1 MKNIFIFIS
10 CLITGLAFTSCDN
23 SILEATNQST
33 VEVKKDSY
41 ASFLTSLDSLNNN
54 YNIVQNEQ
62 RGINFKK
69 WTGKAFSAIID
80 YSVGTVAFA
89 ATSPLGGTLIGTCAS
104 WLYDEYWEKVVCK
117 HFRGTQQKSAPTLTA
132 GPSIVFNE
140 SPDASFIDSIGY
152 YHNLLLAELDSL
164 NVSGIDEN
172 NNIDYE
178 GLFVIVQNLL
188 ANHGHNCPEINSE
201 IKYLCFSYADREI
214 KSLNPNEFENWTIDY
229 NVLNTT
235 EYLPLNI
242 KEEQIVL
249 LNEVGNSLYNAVVS
263 LSDSN
268 IISYGK
274 DLYGIIEN
282 SKLERNEKD
291 ELHVLNNIAIN
302 STLHWSSE

>member
-178 GLFVIVQNLL
+178 GLFVIVQNLIM
-188 ANHGHNCPEINSE
+188 AI
-201 IKYLCFSYADREI
+201 IVQ
-214 KSLNPNEFENWTIDY
+214 KSIL
-229 NVLNTT
+229 
-235 EYLPLNI
+235 
-242 KEEQIVL
+242 K
-249 LNEVGNSLYNAVVS
+249 
-263 LSDSN
+263 
-268 IISYGK
+268 
-274 DLYGIIEN
+274 
-282 SKLERNEKD
+282 
-291 ELHVLNNIAIN
+291 
-302 STLHWSSE
+302 

>member
-152 YHNLLLAELDSL
+152 YHN
-164 NVSGIDEN
+164 
-172 NNIDYE
+172 
-178 GLFVIVQNLL
+178 
-188 ANHGHNCPEINSE
+188 
-201 IKYLCFSYADREI
+201 
-214 KSLNPNEFENWTIDY
+214 
-229 NVLNTT
+229 
-235 EYLPLNI
+235 
-242 KEEQIVL
+242 
-249 LNEVGNSLYNAVVS
+249 
-263 LSDSN
+263 
-268 IISYGK
+268 
-274 DLYGIIEN
+274 
-282 SKLERNEKD
+282 
-291 ELHVLNNIAIN
+291 
-302 STLHWSSE
+302 SSFGFRL